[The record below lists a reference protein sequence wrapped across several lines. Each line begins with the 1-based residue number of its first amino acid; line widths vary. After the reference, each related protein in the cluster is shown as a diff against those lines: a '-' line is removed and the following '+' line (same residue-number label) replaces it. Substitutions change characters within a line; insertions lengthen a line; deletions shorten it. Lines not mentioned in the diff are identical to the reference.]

1 MDISLRIKLRW
12 QNYPLE
18 ELRRQY
24 LTNLTPGMDDHVR
37 RYEELSNELIREL
50 PGELDVAYGN
60 AGPRQTLDIFTPET
74 HNAPVLVF
82 IHGGYWFFNSKD
94 PRRFPAREFIPR
106 GIAWVPV
113 NYRLVPTVSMT
124 EVVADVRNAVKWL
137 FEHAA
142 DYGCDPGRIYVSG
155 NSAGGHLT
163 AELLSDDWP
172 DLYGL
177 PADVIKG
184 ACAISGLFDL
194 EPLLECEP
202 NEKLQLDLEAARR
215 YSPIYHLSQ
224 KPTPAIIAC
233 GGNESAE
240 FRRQT
245 RSYAEQREQAG
256 YPVTHMEVAGHDH
269 FSIIGELANPESPLF
284 RAIIEMIA

>member
-1 MDISLRIKLRW
+1 MHWHD
-12 QNYPLE
+12 YPLE

-24 LTNLTPGMDDHVR
+24 LTNLAPGMGDHVR
-37 RYEELSNELIREL
+37 RYEELSEELVRTL
-50 PGELDVAYGN
+50 SGELDVAYGA
-60 AGPRQTLDIFTPET
+60 AGPRQTLDIFTPDT
-74 HNAPVLVF
+74 GNAPVLVF
-82 IHGGYWFFNSKD
+82 IHGGYWYFNNKD
-94 PRRFPAREFIPR
+94 PRRFPAKEFIPR
-106 GIAWVPV
+106 GIAWVPI
-113 NYRLVPTVSMT
+113 NYRLVPTVTMT
-124 EVVADVRNAVKWL
+124 EIVADVRNAVKWL

-142 DYGCDPGRIYVSG
+142 EYGCDPERIYVSG

-172 DLYGL
+172 HRYGL
-177 PADVIKG
+177 PADVVTG
-184 ACAISGLFDL
+184 ACAISGLYDL

-202 NEKLQLDLEAARR
+202 NENLQLDLDSAKR
-215 YSPIYHLSQ
+215 YSPIYHLSAQ
-224 KPTPAIIAC
+224 PTPAIIAC

-256 YPVTHMEVAGHDH
+256 YPVTHMEVTGHDH

>member
-1 MDISLRIKLRW
+1 MSW
-12 QNYPLE
+12 QDYPLE

-24 LTNLTPGMDDHVR
+24 LTNLTPGMGDHVR
-37 RYEELSNELIREL
+37 RYEQLSDELVRRL
-50 PGELDVAYGN
+50 PGELDVAYGE

-74 HNAPVLVF
+74 SGAPVLVF

-94 PRRFPAREFIPR
+94 PRRFPAKEFVPR
-106 GIAWVPV
+106 GIAWVPI
-113 NYRLVPTVSMT
+113 NYRLVPTVTMT

-142 DYGCDPGRIYVSG
+142 DYGCDPERIYVSG

-163 AELLSDDWP
+163 AELISDDWP
-172 DLYGL
+172 DQYGL
-177 PADVIKG
+177 PADVVKG

-215 YSPIYHLSQ
+215 YSPIYHLSGQ
-224 KPTPAIIAC
+224 PTPAIIAC

-245 RSYAEQREQAG
+245 RSYA
-256 YPVTHMEVAGHDH
+256 
-269 FSIIGELANPESPLF
+269 
-284 RAIIEMIA
+284 

>member
-1 MDISLRIKLRW
+1 MNW
-12 QNYPLE
+12 QDYPLE

-24 LTNLTPGMDDHVR
+24 LTNLTPGMGGHVR
-37 RYEELSNELIREL
+37 RYEELSEELVRSM
-50 PGELDVAYGN
+50 PGELDVPYGP
-60 AGPRQTLDIFTPET
+60 AGPRQTLDIFTPEAGS
-74 HNAPVLVF
+74 APVLVF
-82 IHGGYWFFNSKD
+82 IHGGYWYFNSKD
-94 PRRFPAREFIPR
+94 PRRFPAKEFIPR
-106 GIAWVPV
+106 GIGWVPI
-113 NYRLVPTVSMT
+113 NYRLVPNVTMT

-137 FEHAA
+137 YEHCA
-142 DYGCDPGRIYVSG
+142 DYGCDPERIYVSG

-172 DLYGL
+172 HRYGL
-177 PADVIKG
+177 PADVVTG
-184 ACAISGLFDL
+184 ACAISGLYDL

-202 NEKLQLDLEAARR
+202 NEKLQLDLEAAKR
-215 YSPIYHLSQ
+215 YSPIYHLSAQ
-224 KPTPAIIAC
+224 PAPAIIAC

-245 RSYAEQREQAG
+245 RRYAEQREQAG

-284 RAIIEMIA
+284 RAVIEMII

>member
-1 MDISLRIKLRW
+1 MKW
-12 QNYPLE
+12 QDYPLE

-24 LTNLTPGMDDHVR
+24 LTNLTPGMGDHVR
-37 RYEELSNELIREL
+37 RYEQLSDELVRTL
-50 PGELDVAYGN
+50 PGELDVAYGE

-74 HNAPVLVF
+74 TGAPVLIF

-94 PRRFPAREFIPR
+94 PRRFPAKEFVPR
-106 GIAWVPV
+106 GIAWVPI
-113 NYRLVPTVSMT
+113 NYRLVPTVTMA
-124 EVVADVRNAVKWL
+124 EIVADVRNAVAWVYQ
-137 FEHAA
+137 HAA
-142 DYGCDPGRIYVSG
+142 DYGCDPERIYVSG

-172 DLYGL
+172 HRYGL
-177 PADVIKG
+177 PADVVTG
-184 ACAISGLFDL
+184 ACAISGLYDL

-202 NEKLQLDLEAARR
+202 NEKLQLDLDSVKR
-215 YSPIYHLSQ
+215 YSPIYHLSAQ
-224 KPTPAIIAC
+224 PTPAIIAC

-245 RSYAEQREQAG
+245 RSYAEQRELAG

-284 RAIIEMIA
+284 RAIIEMII

>member
-1 MDISLRIKLRW
+1 MNW
-12 QNYPLE
+12 QDYPLE

-24 LTNLTPGMDDHVR
+24 LTNLTPGMGDHVR
-37 RYEELSNELIREL
+37 RYEELSEELVRTL
-50 PGELDVAYGN
+50 PGELDVAYGG
-60 AGPRQTLDIFTPET
+60 AGPRQTLDIFSPET
-74 HNAPVLVF
+74 NNAPILVF

-94 PRRFPAREFIPR
+94 PRRFPAGEFIPR
-106 GIAWVPV
+106 GIAWVPI
-113 NYRLVPTVSMT
+113 NYRLVPTVNMT
-124 EVVADVRNAVKWL
+124 EVVADVRNALKWL

-142 DYGCDPGRIYVSG
+142 DYDCDPGRIYVSG

-202 NEKLQLDLEAARR
+202 NEKLRLDLTSARR
-215 YSPIYHLSQ
+215 YSPIYHLSGQ
-224 KPTPAIIAC
+224 PTPAIIAC
-233 GGNESAE
+233 GGNETAE

-245 RSYAEQREQAG
+245 RSYAERREQAG

-269 FSIIGELANPESPLF
+269 FSIIGELANPDSPLF